1 MCAHLKVYLPTPI
14 YFAEMSL
21 MQAQE
26 AARNALECVLEAVSG
41 ERIVIICDDEKEKV
55 GEAFSDGALG
65 LGLWTRLI
73 ILETGK
79 NFRKDVPRHLLE
91 VLSGQKPELFI
102 NLLRGV
108 GQEIPFRIKLI
119 HLETRDK
126 RSRLGHCP
134 GVNLNMLTEGALALT
149 VEEHRKMQDYARTL
163 MRNLDKT
170 VKVEVTS
177 PSGTELS
184 FSTEGRQF
192 FTDTFVDWEKMKW
205 MNLPTGEVIVA
216 PVENSLEGILACDMA
231 VGGVGPLKNLVKL
244 TVENGLVKNVTSQDK
259 AVLKQVKTAL
269 DTDEWAKIVGEFA
282 FGVNPKAK
290 SLENF
295 LETEKISETVHIAF
309 GNNTDMP
316 GGKNP
321 SRNHM
326 DFLISRPVVK
336 ITRDDGETT
345 TILRGGKFQLST
357 H

>member
-1 MCAHLKVYLPTPI
+1 
-14 YFAEMSL
+14 
-21 MQAQE
+21 MQASE
-26 AARNALECVLEAVSG
+26 AASNALEYVLEAVSG
-41 ERIVIICDDEKEKV
+41 ERIVIVCDDEKAEV
-55 GEAFSDGALG
+55 GKAFSDGALG

-73 ILETGK
+73 ILETG
-79 NFRKDVPRHLLE
+79 NNIRKDVPRHLLE
-91 VLSGQKPELFI
+91 VLSGQKPDLFI

-108 GQEIPFRIKLI
+108 GQETPFRIKLI

-149 VEEHRKMQDYARTL
+149 VEEHRKMQDYARNL
-163 MRNLDKT
+163 IRNLDKT
-170 VKVEVTS
+170 TRVEVIS

-184 FSTEGRQF
+184 FSAEGRQF
-192 FTDTFVDWEKMKW
+192 FTDTYVDWEKMKW

-216 PVENSLEGILACDMA
+216 PVENSLDGILVCDMA
-231 VGGVGPLKNLVKL
+231 IGGIGPLKNPVKL
-244 TVENGLVKNVTSQDK
+244 IVKNGRAENITSQDE
-259 AVLKQVKTAL
+259 AALKHVRTAL
-269 DTDEWAKIVGEFA
+269 DTDDWAKIVGEFA
-282 FGVNPKAK
+282 LGVNPKAK

-316 GGKNP
+316 GGKNS

-326 DFLISRPVVK
+326 DFLISKPTVN
-336 ITRDDGETT
+336 ITKKDGETT
-345 TILRGGKFQLST
+345 TILRDGKFQLSS